1 MGRLKADFVMGKV
14 QNTSRNVNFKL
25 LPFLEVRGQFLLEL
39 WDKLVSA
46 EVLQSAW
53 IEQLYWPS

>member
-1 MGRLKADFVMGKV
+1 MGKV

-53 IEQLYWPS
+53 IEQLYWAS